1 MPTERASF
9 ADRRARAAAELRE
22 RGLAA
27 LLASP
32 GADLFYLSG
41 YQLFTSERLTCLV
54 LGRDGTAT
62 MVCPELEAPRAAA
75 AAPDLERATWG
86 ETDDPYALVARLV
99 SAGGGIAVADQMW
112 AAFVLRLEST
122 LPKRAFSVASEIT
135 RELRMRKDAIEQD
148 ALRLVAESADRAY
161 ARMLGRPFA
170 GRTEREVGVEL
181 ARLLRDEGHE
191 EVGFTIVA
199 SGPNGASPLVSV
211 FDGLGTV
218 GT

>member
-1 MPTERASF
+1 MRQTNGAYGYSPSAGRMPTERASF

-161 ARMLGRPFA
+161 ARM
-170 GRTEREVGVEL
+170 
-181 ARLLRDEGHE
+181 
-191 EVGFTIVA
+191 
-199 SGPNGASPLVSV
+199 
-211 FDGLGTV
+211 
-218 GT
+218 